1 MPLNTKDLL
10 KQMTIPEKIGQ
21 MMQLSPWFFVADLEK
36 EAAGPIRDLKLD
48 EAKIFSAGTALGI
61 GDAREMI
68 EVQKKYLA
76 KNRLGIPLLFGAD
89 VIHGYRTIFPVPLA
103 LSCSWDPENARI
115 AARVAALEAATAG
128 VHMTYAP
135 MADLVRDPRWG
146 RVVESFGE
154 DPYLLGLFAAASVAG
169 FQGDDLAGEGTVAS
183 CVKHFAGYGAPEGGR
198 EYAAVDLSR
207 QALEGGYLEGYRKA
221 IEAGARGV
229 MTAFNTIEGVPCTI
243 NRYLL
248 RTILRDRWKF
258 SGVTITDYDSL
269 HEVLAH
275 GAAEDERDAARLGVL
290 AGLDIEMASTDYVN
304 HLEKLVTD
312 GVVDLSLIDEAVLRI
327 LDLKEELGL
336 FADPFHN
343 ADPVKEQLTMLS
355 EAHLALSKRVALE
368 SAVLLKNDRMALP
381 LHPALRIALI
391 GPYATS
397 HETNGPWSWHGN
409 NAKNESIAEV
419 LRRRGIDL
427 TIVKDGDSI
436 ASYDASDIEKL
447 RQADVVLLLLG
458 ENAHQSGEA
467 HSRADI
473 TLPGKQAE
481 LVGFVKSL
489 HGTAVAVLQNGRPLV
504 LENILEADAILETW
518 FLGTKGAEAV
528 CDLLYGIADPSGK
541 LTMSFPRSVGQIPVH
556 YDGLPTGRPNHHEL
570 HPREYVTKYID
581 ELNSPRFPFGF
592 GLSYAAFSYG
602 APVLSASAITP
613 SESLAVT
620 VELHNETA
628 RAGVETVQLYLRDKA
643 ARISRPVLELK
654 AFRKIRLSAFET
666 QTVRFELGLSD
677 LSYRLPDGSVVWDP
691 GVFTVSVGPD
701 SAHLKAA
708 DFVLKR

>member
-275 GAAEDERDAARLGVL
+275 GTAEDERDAARLGVL

>member
-10 KQMTIPEKIGQ
+10 KQMTLPEKIGQ